1 MPGETIEAALGAC
14 VSLNE
19 RGMSTVVTQLGEAI
33 TDRTSAERVTEH
45 YVGALGRIREAGLPT
60 ELSVKPTHL
69 GLDVSRDLCSAQLHT
84 LLEAASGTGNFVWVD
99 MESSRYVDATL
110 ELYREL
116 RSHYHN
122 VGICLQSYLY
132 RTVEDLASLVPLG
145 AAIRLVKGAY
155 MEPPDTAFPRKSDV
169 DENFVR
175 IAKRLLGEEARACGV
190 RVGFGTHDVAVIT
203 RIRDFAEGA
212 GVPKDAYEVQMLYG
226 IRRDAWPS
234 VRRTWDSC
242 CAVSWRADGAPALPA
257 DPHAEEELLDGVLT
271 GVAVEA
277 YLIDTIGDPEEQR
290 SPWNSKVQSCF
301 DALPRGNRCPSGL
314 AAADRE

>member
-1 MPGETIEAALGAC
+1 
-14 VSLNE
+14 
-19 RGMSTVVTQLGEAI
+19 
-33 TDRTSAERVTEH
+33 
-45 YVGALGRIREAGLPT
+45 
-60 ELSVKPTHL
+60 
-69 GLDVSRDLCSAQLHT
+69 
-84 LLEAASGTGNFVWVD
+84 

-226 IRRDAWPS
+226 IRRDAQA
-234 VRRTWDSC
+234 R
-242 CAVSWRADGAPALPA
+242 
-257 DPHAEEELLDGVLT
+257 
-271 GVAVEA
+271 
-277 YLIDTIGDPEEQR
+277 
-290 SPWNSKVQSCF
+290 
-301 DALPRGNRCPSGL
+301 L
-314 AAADRE
+314 AAAGYRLRVLISYGSAWFPWYMRRLAERPANLGFVLRSLVAR

>member
-1 MPGETIEAALGAC
+1 MGLMRTALLRGSESRWLSEKIRDRAFAKRAVRRFMPGETIEAALGAC

-69 GLDVSRDLCSAQLHT
+69 GLDVSRDLCAAQLHT

-226 IRRDAWPS
+226 IRRDAQA
-234 VRRTWDSC
+234 R
-242 CAVSWRADGAPALPA
+242 
-257 DPHAEEELLDGVLT
+257 
-271 GVAVEA
+271 
-277 YLIDTIGDPEEQR
+277 
-290 SPWNSKVQSCF
+290 
-301 DALPRGNRCPSGL
+301 L
-314 AAADRE
+314 AAAGYRLRVLISYGSAWFPWYMRRLAERPANLGFVLRSLVAR

>member
-1 MPGETIEAALGAC
+1 MGLMRTALLRGSESRWLSEKIRDRAFAKRAVRRFMPGETIEAALGAC

-226 IRRDAWPS
+226 IRRDAQA
-234 VRRTWDSC
+234 R
-242 CAVSWRADGAPALPA
+242 
-257 DPHAEEELLDGVLT
+257 
-271 GVAVEA
+271 
-277 YLIDTIGDPEEQR
+277 
-290 SPWNSKVQSCF
+290 
-301 DALPRGNRCPSGL
+301 L
-314 AAADRE
+314 AAAGYRLRVLISYGSAWFPWYMRRLAERPANLGFVLRSLVAR